1 MVRRDLFRNVFIIC
15 IMVVIFVLLR
25 LFWFTPHHVTEKDV
39 QKGLEA
45 ADYVLA
51 FHQNEIPNESI
62 VLYEVDQKEYVGRV
76 IAQGGERAVYMDD
89 VLYVNHEVKDE
100 PYIRS
105 MKNTYQ
111 GKTSNT
117 GNLFTE
123 DFTIESLT
131 QSKQGVIGQE
141 EFLILNDNRLNHE
154 DSRQFGLVQKDQ
166 IKGIITFRLTPLG
179 RFGFIDVE

>member
-1 MVRRDLFRNVFIIC
+1 
-15 IMVVIFVLLR
+15 
-25 LFWFTPHHVTEKDV
+25 
-39 QKGLEA
+39 
-45 ADYVLA
+45 
-51 FHQNEIPNESI
+51 
-62 VLYEVDQKEYVGRV
+62 
-76 IAQGGERAVYMDD
+76 MDD